1 MSREKKDGIKKTYY
15 IEKALAEKLKTFC
28 AETGRTETKVVEL
41 SVKEYL
47 TKHVND
53 HEIETR

>member
-15 IEKALAEKLKTFC
+15 IEKSLAEDLKAFC
-28 AETGRTETKVVEL
+28 AETGRTETRVVEL

-47 TKHVND
+47 AKHD
-53 HEIETR
+53 TGYETEAR